1 MWGSEDNLWK
11 SILYSESW
19 DLYSGCWAWQQ
30 ASFTAETSHWLVPAS
45 FLRSEIFLTLELTLK
60 ARITDACYA
69 AWVFMGYWVSEWSL
83 CLYGM
88 HYQLSCLPVP
98 LTTLRREP
106 GWTFL
111 AVWASLEQG
120 FPALLT
126 MDICTC
132 GFSVYMGSSGYGG
145 ERAGLYIEDAY
156 LAASLASAG
165 RFQYRIS
172 EYGM

>member
-1 MWGSEDNLWK
+1 M
-11 SILYSESW
+11 
-19 DLYSGCWAWQQ
+19 
-30 ASFTAETSHWLVPAS
+30 
-45 FLRSEIFLTLELTLK
+45 
-60 ARITDACYA
+60 ITDACYT
-69 AWVFMGYWVSEWSL
+69 AWVFMGCLVFEWSL

-98 LTTLRREP
+98 LTTLRRQP
-106 GWTFL
+106 GWTFQ
-111 AVWASLEQG
+111 AAWASREQG

-132 GFSVYMGSSGYGG
+132 GDGG
-145 ERAGLYIEDAY
+145 EGAGLYIEDAY

-172 EYGM
+172 EHGM